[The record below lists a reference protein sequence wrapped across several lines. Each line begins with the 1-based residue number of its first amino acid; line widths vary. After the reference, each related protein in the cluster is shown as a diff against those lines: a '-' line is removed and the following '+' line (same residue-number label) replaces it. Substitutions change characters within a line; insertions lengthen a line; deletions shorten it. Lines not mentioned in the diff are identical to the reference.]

1 MPVMDGLE
9 SSRRA
14 REFERAGQLPP
25 CKIIAVTG
33 LSGADVEQDAFAS
46 GIDVFLTRPVTLKT
60 VVDTLVGL
68 GLR

>member
-14 REFERAGQLPP
+14 REFERARQLRP
-25 CKIIAVTG
+25 CKIIALTG
-33 LSGADVEQDAFAS
+33 LSGTDVQQDAFAS
-46 GIDVFLTRPVTLKT
+46 GVDVFLTRPVTLKS
-60 VVDTLVGL
+60 VVHTLEAL